1 MQPAIDQLG
10 DLRYILQ
17 AGSGADERADA
28 DVEAVVGEEGEGE
41 GGGVGGGGGDEGHGQ
56 RAGEADDG
64 DGEGDGQDGGEGG
77 GVVEGDFG
85 FEGEGYKV
93 GEVEV
98 HAGLEAGVIVAVGVV
113 VDDGVD
119 AAVAED
125 GELVAEGD
133 FGDGDGGEEG
143 RFLRPVEE
151 GGQGSQ
157 DGGVG
162 VRVATELGDGLG
174 GEHVEPVQGLG
185 LVGVDVVVG
194 FGEDGGRGWRGGG
207 TQDARGGAGT
217 VAGGGGGGG
226 GEGPV
231 AAGEGARGGGGFG
244 RGSVAEDEEF
254 DEAGDEDYDG
264 ELAEEEALG
273 EG

>member
-1 MQPAIDQLG
+1 MQPAVHQLG
-10 DLRYILQ
+10 DLGYILQ
-17 AGSGADERADA
+17 AGAGADEGADA

-41 GGGVGGGGGDEGHGQ
+41 GGRVGGGGGDEGHGQ

-77 GVVEGDFG
+77 GVVEGDFR

-98 HAGLEAGVIVAVGVV
+98 HAGLEAGVVGVV
-113 VDDGVD
+113 VDDRVD

-143 RFLRPVEE
+143 RFRGPVEE
-151 GGQGSQ
+151 GREGGE

-162 VRVATELGDGLG
+162 VRVAAELGDGLG
-174 GEHVEPVQGLG
+174 GEHVEPVEGLG
-185 LVGVDVVVG
+185 LVGVNVVVS
-194 FGEDGGRGWRGGG
+194 FCKDGGRGWRGGSP
-207 TQDARGGAGT
+207 QDARCGAGAMAGGG
-217 VAGGGGGGG
+217 AGGGGGG
-226 GEGPV
+226 GPV

-244 RGSVAEDEEF
+244 RGGVAEDEEF
-254 DEAGDEDYDG
+254 DEAGDEDHDG